1 MQEVPIV
8 QIVERIES
16 ALSRLDKAIP
26 ETVEQRSRDRRL
38 RVLVEDALGEI
49 DALLARR
56 EA

>member
-1 MQEVPIV
+1 MKEVPIV

-16 ALSRLDKAIP
+16 ALSRLDKSIP
-26 ETVEQRSRDRRL
+26 ATVEQRGRDRHL

-56 EA
+56 DT